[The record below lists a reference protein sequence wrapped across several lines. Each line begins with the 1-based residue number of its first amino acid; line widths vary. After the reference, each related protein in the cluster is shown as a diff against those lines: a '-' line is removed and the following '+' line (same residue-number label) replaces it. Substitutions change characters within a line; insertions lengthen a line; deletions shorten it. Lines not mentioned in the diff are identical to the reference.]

1 MAHDSR
7 REDYLRMSLRFALS
21 LDGGDPAEAAREFA
35 SFGRRLARDRD
46 SLPQSDADRAFH
58 LVSLATEL
66 VDYRLPFAGDALAE
80 TLVARGRSL
89 LDEALSLD
97 PGCHDAARMRFSLDT
112 ASPEERSRFLAERAD
127 AVRGACEAERDRL
140 CETLD
145 EARRPLGA
153 NVAMRPWWRWL
164 ADQAECALICGRN
177 HEAVD
182 AAERLL
188 ASDQHDL
195 SDARFTLAYALA
207 KLEDEPAL
215 ERLSA
220 RYPALAAPRA
230 DDDAWILLARIAL
243 AHKAHRL
250 ADARRLVER
259 LLASY
264 PGCAAVLIRQMEIA
278 DGRFARIRVPA
289 YGEDELIVAVSEG
302 VVLLQEGME
311 RTGKGVFGA
320 WLARTVSE
328 LDPEA
333 ARAVAATTGEKD
345 GGAEGAIGR

>member
-21 LDGGDPAEAAREFA
+21 LDGGEPGRAAREFA

-66 VDYRLPFAGDALAE
+66 VDYRLPFADDELAG
-80 TLVARGRSL
+80 TLVARGRAL

-97 PGCHDAARMRFSLDT
+97 PACHDAARMRVSLET
-112 ASPEERSRFLAERAD
+112 TSPEERSRFLREGAEEVRAS
-127 AVRGACEAERDRL
+127 CELARDRL
-140 CETLD
+140 CDALD

-153 NVAMRPWWRWL
+153 SVAMRPWWRWL
-164 ADQAECALICGRN
+164 ADAAECALICGRN
-177 HEAVD
+177 REAAE

-188 ASDQHDL
+188 AADPHDL

-207 KLEDEPAL
+207 KLEDEPGL
-215 ERLSA
+215 ERLAA

-230 DDDAWILLARIAL
+230 ADDAWIQLARIAL
-243 AHKAHRL
+243 AHKSYRL
-250 ADARRLVER
+250 AEARRLTER
-259 LLASY
+259 LLETY
-264 PGCAAVLIRQMEIA
+264 PDCAATLIRQTEIP
-278 DGRFARIRVPA
+278 DGRFARIRVPS
-289 YGEDELIVAVSEG
+289 YGEDELVVALSEG

-311 RTGKGVFGA
+311 RSGRGVLGS
-320 WLARTVSE
+320 WLAH
-328 LDPEA
+328 A
-333 ARAVAATTGEKD
+333 AADLSGEKD
-345 GGAEGAIGR
+345 DERAVRP

>member
-21 LDGGDPAEAAREFA
+21 LDSGDPARAAREFA
-35 SFGRRLARDRD
+35 TFGRRLARERD

-80 TLVARGRSL
+80 TLVSRGRAL

-97 PGCHDAARMRFSLDT
+97 ADCHDAARMRFSLDT
-112 ASPEERSRFLAERAD
+112 PSAEERHRFLSERAD
-127 AVRGACEAERDRL
+127 EVRAACEAERERL
-140 CETLD
+140 CDTLD

-153 NVAMRPWWRWL
+153 SVAMRPWWRWL
-164 ADQAECALICGRN
+164 ADMAECALICGRN
-177 HEAVD
+177 RAAID
-182 AAERLL
+182 ACERLL
-188 ASDQHDL
+188 ASDPRDL

-207 KLEDEPAL
+207 KLEDQPGL
-215 ERLSA
+215 ERLAA

-230 DDDAWILLARIAL
+230 ADDAWIRLAQIAL
-243 AHKAHRL
+243 AHKSYRL
-250 ADARRLVER
+250 AEARRLTER
-259 LLASY
+259 LLDAY
-264 PGCAAVLIRQMEIA
+264 PGCAPTLIRQMEIP

-302 VVLLQEGME
+302 IVLLQEGME
-311 RTGKGVFGA
+311 RTGKGVLGA
-320 WLARTVSE
+320 WLARTAAE
-328 LDPEA
+328 LS
-333 ARAVAATTGEKD
+333 GEKYD
-345 GGAEGAIGR
+345 EGVVGP

>member
-21 LDGGDPAEAAREFA
+21 LDGGDPARAAREFA
-35 SFGRRLARDRD
+35 TFGRRLARERD

-80 TLVARGRSL
+80 TLVSRGRAL

-97 PGCHDAARMRFSLDT
+97 AGCHDAARMRFSLDT
-112 ASPEERSRFLAERAD
+112 PSAEERHRFLSERAD
-127 AVRGACEAERDRL
+127 EVRAACEAERERL
-140 CETLD
+140 CDTLD

-153 NVAMRPWWRWL
+153 SVAMRPWWRWL
-164 ADQAECALICGRN
+164 ADMAECALICGRN
-177 HEAVD
+177 RAAID
-182 AAERLL
+182 ACERLL
-188 ASDQHDL
+188 ASDPRDL

-207 KLEDEPAL
+207 KLEDQPGL
-215 ERLSA
+215 ERLAA

-230 DDDAWILLARIAL
+230 ADDAWIRLAQIAL
-243 AHKAHRL
+243 AHKSYRL
-250 ADARRLVER
+250 AEARRLTER
-259 LLASY
+259 LLDAY
-264 PGCAAVLIRQMEIA
+264 PGCAPTLIRQMEIP

-311 RTGKGVFGA
+311 RTGKGVLGA
-320 WLARTVSE
+320 WLARAAAE
-328 LDPEA
+328 LS
-333 ARAVAATTGEKD
+333 GEKYD
-345 GGAEGAIGR
+345 EGVVGP